1 MVVIGMSKKKVNK
14 KRNLIAKQ
22 NATDK
27 PNLQVISNPRLEA
40 LQNREVID
48 ETKEQAVETVET
60 VETVSPGEFVEK
72 EVSKLRLGVTWF
84 LTIVI
89 GTLITYLLVVLG
101 AQLTA
106 GVTSMTLAYQSV
118 LSSDAILVSSTA
130 FTTSIVWALVFK
142 VKLYERLFKLFSRR
156 FGGK

>member
-1 MVVIGMSKKKVNK
+1 MSKKKVNK

-22 NATDK
+22 NTVGK

-40 LQNREVID
+40 LQNRELVD
-48 ETKEQAVETVET
+48 ETAETVIET
-60 VETVSPGEFVEK
+60 VDTEEFVEK
-72 EVSKLRLGVTWF
+72 EASKLRLGVTWF

-106 GVTSMTLAYQSV
+106 GVTAMTLTYQSV

>member
-1 MVVIGMSKKKVNK
+1 MSKKKVNK

-22 NATDK
+22 NTTEK

-40 LQNREVID
+40 LQNRELIDDTEEQVI
-48 ETKEQAVETVET
+48 ETVDTE
-60 VETVSPGEFVEK
+60 EFVEK
-72 EVSKLRLGVTWF
+72 EVSKFRLGVAWF

-106 GVTSMTLAYQSV
+106 GVTAMTLAYQSV

>member
-1 MVVIGMSKKKVNK
+1 MSKKKVNK
-14 KRNLIAKQ
+14 KRNLMAKQ

-27 PNLQVISNPRLEA
+27 PNLQVISNPRLEE

-48 ETKEQAVETVET
+48 ETQEQTVET
-60 VETVSPGEFVEK
+60 VTTDEFVEK
-72 EVSKLRLGVTWF
+72 EVGKFRLGVTWF

>member
-1 MVVIGMSKKKVNK
+1 MSKKKVNK
-14 KRNLIAKQ
+14 KRNLIVKQ
-22 NATDK
+22 NTVGK

-40 LQNREVID
+40 LQNRELVD
-48 ETKEQAVETVET
+48 ETEETVIET
-60 VETVSPGEFVEK
+60 VDTDEFVEK
-72 EVSKLRLGVTWF
+72 EVSKFRLGVTWF

-106 GVTSMTLAYQSV
+106 GVTAMTLAYQSV